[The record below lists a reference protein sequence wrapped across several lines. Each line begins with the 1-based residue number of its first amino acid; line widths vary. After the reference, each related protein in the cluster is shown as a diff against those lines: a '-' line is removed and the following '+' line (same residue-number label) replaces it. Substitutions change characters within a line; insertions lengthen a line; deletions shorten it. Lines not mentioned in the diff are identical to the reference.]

1 MPARSVVF
9 ALGFA
14 QWGHSSDKMNVDCIV
29 VGAGPAGSVAAKELA
44 ERGLNTLV
52 IEKKAEIGP
61 PKRCAEG
68 VSQRGLEDL
77 GIVPHPQSIA
87 RSITGAVLYSPS
99 GKEVLM
105 EGQGMEGYVLE
116 RKIFEKQLA
125 SQAIKAGARYMIKTQ
140 ALSMER
146 TNGRWTITM
155 NSLNGNETVTADLV
169 IGADGVESK
178 VGRWSGLKMINR
190 LTDYHSG
197 FQYEM
202 ANVDINMDYIHL
214 FFGTDVAPLGYAWVF
229 PKSFSANVG
238 LGILEKNANMHSYE
252 YLNQFISR
260 HPEFF
265 ANASPIEINGGGV
278 PVNHFTD
285 MVADGV
291 LLVGDAA
298 QLVNPIHG
306 GGIVRAMHS
315 AQMASEVGAA
325 ALRSGDTSAKNLQQ
339 YPQQW
344 NETYEE
350 KTAKLLKLR
359 FFLEKLKNKDFELL
373 ADILEGTDVFELTQ
387 ARLSFFIKKALRH
400 PSLINLARKYLAD

>member
-178 VGRWSGLKMINR
+178 VG
-190 LTDYHSG
+190 
-197 FQYEM
+197 
-202 ANVDINMDYIHL
+202 
-214 FFGTDVAPLGYAWVF
+214 
-229 PKSFSANVG
+229 
-238 LGILEKNANMHSYE
+238 
-252 YLNQFISR
+252 
-260 HPEFF
+260 
-265 ANASPIEINGGGV
+265 
-278 PVNHFTD
+278 
-285 MVADGV
+285 
-291 LLVGDAA
+291 
-298 QLVNPIHG
+298 
-306 GGIVRAMHS
+306 
-315 AQMASEVGAA
+315 
-325 ALRSGDTSAKNLQQ
+325 
-339 YPQQW
+339 
-344 NETYEE
+344 
-350 KTAKLLKLR
+350 
-359 FFLEKLKNKDFELL
+359 
-373 ADILEGTDVFELTQ
+373 
-387 ARLSFFIKKALRH
+387 
-400 PSLINLARKYLAD
+400 